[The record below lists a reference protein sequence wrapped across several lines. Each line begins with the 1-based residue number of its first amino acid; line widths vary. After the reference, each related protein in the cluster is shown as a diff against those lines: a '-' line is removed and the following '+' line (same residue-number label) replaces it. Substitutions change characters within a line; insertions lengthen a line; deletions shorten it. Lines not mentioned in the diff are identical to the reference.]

1 MYFNKPLFE
10 NHFMKVS
17 EFYDMV
23 FAGDWVFDKFYEY
36 TSSVY
41 SDLNGDGQ
49 VNVGDLFG
57 LAATTSKTV
66 EHLQYNA
73 GVTTTSRDKDG
84 IPYISLNNE
93 KTIKFVEKLYNLYYV
108 NEGARIYQSDAEMD
122 KEMLTMFKNDQMLFN
137 PNWFHLAE
145 KLRDMETDFGIVTYP
160 KYDESQEDYK
170 TLVHD
175 GSSFFCVPVTISDEK
190 LKVIGAVLEDM
201 SYHAYRLITPAYFEV
216 ALKAKYSRDDVS
228 SQMLDLMA
236 SSLYTDFAYVY
247 SSDLNDIGMLRPL
260 MKQKTSDF
268 ASWYAGVEEG
278 VLAKFDQ
285 LLDVYLG

>member
-1 MYFNKPLFE
+1 
-10 NHFMKVS
+10 
-17 EFYDMV
+17 
-23 FAGDWVFDKFYEY
+23 
-36 TSSVY
+36 
-41 SDLNGDGQ
+41 
-49 VNVGDLFG
+49 
-57 LAATTSKTV
+57 
-66 EHLQYNA
+66 
-73 GVTTTSRDKDG
+73 
-84 IPYISLNNE
+84 
-93 KTIKFVEKLYNLYYV
+93 
-108 NEGARIYQSDAEMD
+108 D

-145 KLRDMETDFGIVTYP
+145 KLRDMETDLGIVTYP